1 MEIRPIL
8 SSLLRSKTG
17 AVLIAAQIAL
27 TLAIIANALYIVK
40 DRVDRANRPTGI
52 DEANSFYIAFNGI
65 GDMADKEAMQK
76 RDVEVLRAIP
86 GVVAAGWINQYPMTQ
101 NGWALGLTTTP
112 QDPSSG
118 INGATYF
125 TPDTLAQTLGVR
137 IIEGRD
143 FTPDDV
149 RTVDPDKGQLGAD
162 SVILTQQMAK
172 KLWPDATSFVGK
184 SVSLGSG
191 SDAVPMRVVGIVD
204 RLMTPFA
211 QRSDN
216 AYSSFV
222 IPVRQVV
229 SQGSYAVRTAPGQR
243 DRVMRA
249 AEDALV
255 KLRND
260 RVLITNRSA
269 DEIRARRY
277 QGEHAVAGMLIAVTI
292 GLLLVTGSGIVGL
305 ASLWVTQRRKQIG
318 VRRALGARKVD
329 ILRYFLVENAMI
341 STVGVVIG
349 IALALALNQLLVS
362 TLELPRLPLAYLGYG
377 MLTLW
382 GLGILAVYG
391 PASRAAAVPPAIA
404 TRSA

>member
-8 SSLLRSKTG
+8 SALLRSKTG

-27 TLAIIANALYIVK
+27 TLAIIANALYIVN
-40 DRVDRANRPTGI
+40 DRVARSNRPSGV
-52 DEANSFYIAFNGI
+52 DEPNTFFITFDGI
-65 GDMADKEAMQK
+65 GEMADKEAMQK
-76 RDVEVLRAIP
+76 RDVEVLKAIP
-86 GVVAAGWINQYPMTQ
+86 GVVDAAWVNQFPMTQ
-101 NGWALGLTTTP
+101 NGWGLGLTTTP

-118 INGATYF
+118 VSGAAYF
-125 TPDTLAQTLGVR
+125 SPDSVVKTLGLKIV
-137 IIEGRD
+137 EGRD
-143 FTPDDV
+143 FTADDV
-149 RTVDPDKGQLGAD
+149 RTVDPDAGQLGAD
-162 SVILTQQMAK
+162 SVLITKAMAK
-172 KLWPDATSFVGK
+172 KLWPDATSYVGRP
-184 SVSLGSG
+184 VSLGSG
-191 SDAVPMRVVGIVD
+191 ADGVPMRVVGVID
-204 RLMTPFA
+204 TLMTPFA

-222 IPVRQVV
+222 LPVRYIA
-229 SQGSYAVRTAPGQR
+229 SQGSYAVHAAPGQR

-260 RVLITNRSA
+260 RVLTSNRSA
-269 DEIRARRY
+269 DETRARRY
-277 QGEHAVAGMLIAVTI
+277 QGERSIAGMLIAVTV

-318 VRRALGARKVD
+318 VRRALGATKVD

-341 STVGVVIG
+341 STIGIVVG
-349 IALALALNQLLVS
+349 IALALALNQVLVS
-362 TLELPRLPLAYLGYG
+362 TMELPRLPLAYLGYG

>member
-27 TLAIIANALYIVK
+27 TLAIIANALYIVD
-40 DRVDRANRPTGI
+40 DRIDRANRPSGI
-52 DEANSFYIAFNGI
+52 DEANAFFISFSGV
-65 GDMADKEAMQK
+65 GDMADEEAMQK

-86 GVVAAGWINQYPMTQ
+86 GVVAAGWVNQFPMTQ
-101 NGWALGLTTTP
+101 NGWQLSLTTTP
-112 QDPSSG
+112 DDASSG
-118 INGATYF
+118 IDASAYN
-125 TPDTLAQTLGVR
+125 TPDTVVQALGLR
-137 IIEGRD
+137 IVEGRD
-143 FTPDDV
+143 FVPADV
-149 RTVDPDKGQLGAD
+149 RTVDPEQGQMAAD
-162 SVILTQQMAK
+162 QVILTQALARQ
-172 KLWPDATSFVGK
+172 LWPDAKGYVGRT
-184 SVSLGSG
+184 VSLGAGG
-191 SDAVPMRVVGIVD
+191 SAQPMRVVGIVD
-204 RLMTPFA
+204 TLMSPFA
-211 QRSDN
+211 QRSDA
-216 AYSSFV
+216 AYRSFV
-222 IPVRQVV
+222 LPVRYLA
-229 SQGSYAVRTAPGQR
+229 SEGSYAVRAAPGQR

-255 KLRND
+255 KLRDD
-260 RVLITNRSA
+260 RVLTSNRGA

-277 QGEHAVAGMLIAVTI
+277 RAEKSVAGMLIAVSV

-318 VRRALGARKVD
+318 VRRALGATRFD

-341 STVGVVIG
+341 TTIGVVLG
-349 IALALALNQLLVS
+349 IALALGLNQVLVS